1 MQRENNRSDEA
12 LAALAQQ
19 GDRTAQEELLG
30 RYQNLVRYCARKFFL
45 SGGETDDLVQEGM
58 MGLFQAIGAYKATE
72 NGCSF
77 KNFAYLCMKRR
88 IIDEVKRS
96 KKLQNIVFLDSLE
109 TLTEQKDLDAGMI
122 FLDEQKELLQ
132 KISGVLSDLEF
143 RVFTLYLNGMSS
155 GEICDLTGKSAKSVD
170 NALQRSKSKLL
181 KFMEKKEK

>member
-1 MQRENNRSDEA
+1 
-12 LAALAQQ
+12 
-19 GDRTAQEELLG
+19 
-30 RYQNLVRYCARKFFL
+30 
-45 SGGETDDLVQEGM
+45 
-58 MGLFQAIGAYKATE
+58 
-72 NGCSF
+72 
-77 KNFAYLCMKRR
+77 MKRR

-181 KFMEKKEK
+181 KFMDKKEK